1 VFADRERVLQVL
13 ANLAGNAVKFTP
25 AGGRV
30 EIAAA
35 RAGDEVRVAVR
46 DTGPGIAADDLPCV
60 FDRFWQARSTR
71 RAGAGLGLAIAK
83 GIVEAHGG
91 TVSAESTPGA
101 GSTFAFTLP
110 VA

>member
-1 VFADRERVLQVL
+1 
-13 ANLAGNAVKFTP
+13 VKFTP
-25 AGGRV
+25 AGGTV
-30 EIAAA
+30 EVRAEAAD
-35 RAGDEVRVAVR
+35 GEVRVSCT
-46 DTGPGIAADDLPCV
+46 DTGPGIAADDLPHV

-91 TVSAESTPGA
+91 SITADSTPGE